1 MKKAVSILLVAVMA
15 VMLAI
20 PVFAEDVEWVRVI
33 SITDNAVLALRDVQP
48 ITEQEMLDAAAASEG
63 ILPEGAEFKYM
74 RVLYQNRISCEEE
87 ICDLALRVWG
97 SRNLVALLFFKG
109 DQDEAWTLIG
119 RNIGEVIDVCMFANG
134 QIAVAYAS

>member
-1 MKKAVSILLVAVMA
+1 MKKVVSILLIAVIA
-15 VMLAI
+15 AMLAL
-20 PVFAEDVEWVRVI
+20 PAFAEDVQWVRVI
-33 SITDNAVLALRDVQP
+33 SITDDAVLALRDIQP

-63 ILPEGAEFKYM
+63 ILPENAEFKYM

-109 DQDEAWTLIG
+109 DEDEAWTLIG
-119 RNIGEVIDVCMFANG
+119 RNIGEVIDVCMPANG
-134 QIAVAYAS
+134 QVVVAYAS